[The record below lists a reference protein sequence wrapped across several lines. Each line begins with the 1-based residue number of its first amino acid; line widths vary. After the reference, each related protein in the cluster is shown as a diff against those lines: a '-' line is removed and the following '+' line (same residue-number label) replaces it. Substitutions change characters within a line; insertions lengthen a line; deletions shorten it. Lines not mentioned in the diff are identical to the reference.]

1 MEPQL
6 NEIARFLIRFPCESA
21 ITATGRTGLEREKLD
36 HTNTVFGLYP
46 PYMYM
51 APGHPIDTGTDTMTR
66 PNASKATMPDVEF
79 PLYKRNNLVPNVR
92 DMGRGYTAIGEWM
105 FEAVGLVVD
114 VEHRRGVNHPDG
126 SLVWVEP
133 IADHI
138 EHFIIPYHTSELA
151 MSANPGSWSWDIPH
165 NRHKPLP
172 GAGAVAHGIWV
183 LPDGSCFVGRGTC
196 CQGAMRA
203 I

>member
-1 MEPQL
+1 M
-6 NEIARFLIRFPCESA
+6 
-21 ITATGRTGLEREKLD
+21 
-36 HTNTVFGLYP
+36 
-46 PYMYM
+46 
-51 APGHPIDTGTDTMTR
+51 GTDKNTMTG
-66 PNASKATMPDVEF
+66 PNASKATMPYVEL
-79 PLYKRNNLVPNVR
+79 PLRKRSELVPKIG

-114 VEHRRGVNHPDG
+114 VEHHRGVNHPDG
-126 SLVWVEP
+126 SLVWVEL

-151 MSANPGSWSWDIPH
+151 MSANPGSWNWDIPH
-165 NRHKPLP
+165 NRYKPLP
-172 GAGAVAHGIWV
+172 GAGAVADGFWV
-183 LPDGSCFVGRGTC
+183 LLEGSCFVGRGTC